1 RWRVLIGMA
10 LTATA
15 LVAGPNIVA
24 AQTTF
29 GMIEGR
35 VTDSTGAVLPGA
47 TITVTNIR
55 TGDKRVVVTNE
66 QGLYRAP
73 NLSPTTYELRVE
85 IPGFR
90 SVLRQGVGVG
100 VSETLDIAFRLEL
113 ESVAETLTVKGES

>member
-1 RWRVLIGMA
+1 
-10 LTATA
+10 
-15 LVAGPNIVA
+15 
-24 AQTTF
+24 
-29 GMIEGR
+29 

-73 NLSPTTYELRVE
+73 NLSPSTYEIRVE

-90 SVLRQGVGVG
+90 SVLRQGVSVG
-100 VSETLDIAFRLEL
+100 VSETLDIAFRREL
-113 ESVAETLTVKGES
+113 ERVAERLTVKGESPLVSTQSPGSGPKIESERGVDLPGQKR